1 MVAIIKMK
9 FIKTYLLVA
18 TLLILP
24 ASAKEPLKGSVE
36 KNDQQI
42 PLESMGGGAYK
53 TPGTVAKWVKTVF
66 VPGFQ
71 YDKET
76 GKIVNVH
83 PKSYLAGKINPGDI
97 LVSIDNKS
105 IHGYKWNYNEPADK
119 LIAVKQEL
127 IIWPGRTKTVINQFD
142 CVMSPIQDLEDVEVK
157 SPEEL
162 APKVNI

>member
-1 MVAIIKMK
+1 M
-9 FIKTYLLVA
+9 FIKKYLF
-18 TLLILP
+18 LISVLSVLP
-24 ASAKEPLKGSVE
+24 CSAAEPLKGSVE

-53 TPGTVAKWVKTVF
+53 TPGTDAKWVKTMF

-71 YDKET
+71 YDRET
-76 GKIVNVH
+76 GKIINVH
-83 PKSYLAGKINPGDI
+83 PKSYLAGKINPGDV

-105 IHGYKWNYNEPADK
+105 IRGYKWNYNEPADK
-119 LIAVKQEL
+119 LISVKQEL
-127 IIWPGRTKTVINQFD
+127 IIWPGKSKTVINQFD

-157 SPEEL
+157 SPEDL